1 MRRVL
6 MISAALA
13 ASSCT
18 TIAAAWTPMTV
29 EQSELVREA
38 CGRRPINHLRSSES
52 PREIL
57 YRACQRETLG
67 FLNSENE
74 VTDAP

>member
-1 MRRVL
+1 MRRMLIMCV
-6 MISAALA
+6 ALA

-18 TIAAAWTPMTV
+18 TMAAAWTPMTT

-38 CGRRPINHLRSSES
+38 CGRRPISHLRGSES

-57 YRACQRETLG
+57 YRACKRETLES
-67 FLNSENE
+67 LNTENE
-74 VTDAP
+74 FTDAP

>member
-1 MRRVL
+1 MRRIL
-6 MISAALA
+6 MICAALA

-18 TIAAAWTPMTV
+18 TMAAAWTPMPAK
-29 EQSELVREA
+29 QSELVREA

-57 YRACQRETLG
+57 YRACQRETLES
-67 FLNSENE
+67 LNSENE
-74 VTDAP
+74 VAGAP